1 MYVQLQQDLRVV
13 IDKNCDNTGCGHALS
28 RQAAGWQVFLPTHS
42 SGCGRSLGQAWP
54 LALAPQPLLFKACIS
69 A

>member
-13 IDKNCDNTGCGHALS
+13 TDKNCDNTGCGHALS
-28 RQAAGWQVFLPTHS
+28 RQAAAWRVFLPAHS
-42 SGCGRSLGQAWP
+42 GGRGRSLGQAWLP
-54 LALAPQPLLFKACIS
+54 ALAPQPLLFKACVS